1 MGKIWTLLLVCS
13 LSILSFQQG
22 VLAQYDDFGGDLDD
36 WNDADLEAL
45 ESEFD
50 LEGESTPPPPPAPT
64 KSTPAPEKQPSV
76 EKTEAPK
83 PAAVTTQQ
91 PATSTPSSSVSTTP
105 APAPVPAPVSTPEP
119 TLAPSPSIPTVAS
132 GTSVLRAGPPLI
144 LITRPVYAPYSTEDK
159 TMYIAAVSEAYF
171 HLKIGALPG
180 IQVISQE
187 KIANNVQYFRDFS
200 RRISRTS
207 YIDAAKKL
215 GATYLFYQEYE
226 PQGKKVKFNLE
237 LYSIAENKRLT
248 SSTQEFAI
256 QEIENGLFDCVNE
269 IATALVG
276 TISSDV
282 QTILATDV
290 LGKNSKAIETFG
302 NQIVSVGDFSQKRA
316 ENAVNGF
323 EKLANQNSQM
333 HAARFIT
340 AAICSRAK
348 QYDKAISHQKK
359 LISTFGSSYPAL
371 YLQLA
376 SYYRQGGKYNDALD
390 AAEQAVSE
398 NSLELP
404 AKAEIA
410 RIHEAKG
417 DLSRAKSEYLSVLE
431 KGGEDGEIYFQ
442 LALVS
447 IGLNDLSGS
456 SSYLSKAASAGREL
470 DRGDYY
476 DLGLRY
482 AALGSANDQAIEAFR
497 KSLGIQ
503 QDNEDAWRQMAE
515 LYSRMRQDSAA
526 AECYISLFHI
536 NNEAYKDYLPKA
548 GMMFEGLGM
557 TERAKDVYSLFLAR
571 RYTDVEVSVR
581 LAKIEVQEGNCKRAV
596 ELVDGMDTLP
606 SVGME
611 VKRIMEQCGQ
621 PERRVV
627 VATGTGDKKWVP
639 VFIWRV
645 ASGVL
650 TAGAIGVGYFC
661 DMQVAEKYDQYQ
673 QDKEKG
679 KGDYGNYVYINDL
692 HNQIEKWKNY
702 RNYSYIGAGIAGL
715 SFAVS
720 IPLPIIF
727 SNR

>member
-1 MGKIWTLLLVCS
+1 
-13 LSILSFQQG
+13 
-22 VLAQYDDFGGDLDD
+22 
-36 WNDADLEAL
+36 
-45 ESEFD
+45 
-50 LEGESTPPPPPAPT
+50 
-64 KSTPAPEKQPSV
+64 
-76 EKTEAPK
+76 
-83 PAAVTTQQ
+83 
-91 PATSTPSSSVSTTP
+91 
-105 APAPVPAPVSTPEP
+105 
-119 TLAPSPSIPTVAS
+119 
-132 GTSVLRAGPPLI
+132 
-144 LITRPVYAPYSTEDK
+144 
-159 TMYIAAVSEAYF
+159 MY
-171 HLKIGALPG
+171 L
-180 IQVISQE
+180 
-187 KIANNVQYFRDFS
+187 
-200 RRISRTS
+200 
-207 YIDAAKKL
+207 
-215 GATYLFYQEYE
+215 
-226 PQGKKVKFNLE
+226 VKFKAMKHLE
-237 LYSIAENKRLT
+237 I
-248 SSTQEFAI
+248 
-256 QEIENGLFDCVNE
+256 
-269 IATALVG
+269 
-276 TISSDV
+276 
-282 QTILATDV
+282 
-290 LGKNSKAIETFG
+290 
-302 NQIVSVGDFSQKRA
+302 IVSVVISQKRA

-323 EKLANQNSQM
+323 EAGQSEFSDACSKVYYS
-333 HAARFIT
+333 
-340 AAICSRAK
+340 AICSRAK
-348 QYDKAISHQKK
+348 QYDKAISHQKN
-359 LISTFGSSYPAL
+359 ISTFGSSYPAL

-650 TAGAIGVGYFC
+650 SGCYRVGYFC
-661 DMQVAEKYDQYQ
+661 DMQVAK
-673 QDKEKG
+673 
-679 KGDYGNYVYINDL
+679 NTIN
-692 HNQIEKWKNY
+692 I
-702 RNYSYIGAGIAGL
+702 
-715 SFAVS
+715 
-720 IPLPIIF
+720 
-727 SNR
+727 NRIRKKVKAIMAIMFI